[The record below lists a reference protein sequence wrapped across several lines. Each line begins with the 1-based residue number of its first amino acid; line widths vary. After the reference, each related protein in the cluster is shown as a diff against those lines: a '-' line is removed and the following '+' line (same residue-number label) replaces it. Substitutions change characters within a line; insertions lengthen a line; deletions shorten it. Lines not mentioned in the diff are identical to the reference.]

1 MDLFN
6 PKIKSGVTLLELV
19 VIIIILGILASLGL
33 PGYIR
38 FTERS
43 LAQEAIA
50 NLRLI
55 ASAERSY
62 FVERNHYYPLNDTV
76 SDIGLINSNLGL
88 SLSETNWVYSIIA
101 SGSGSSATFT
111 ATADRTSGPYSA
123 CIYTVD
129 NNDPENPTPII
140 AGDCP

>member
-6 PKIKSGVTLLELV
+6 HKIKSAVTLLELV
-19 VIIIILGILASLGL
+19 VVIIILGVLVTLGL

-38 FTERS
+38 LKERS
-43 LAQEAIA
+43 LGQEAIG

-76 SDIGLINSNLGL
+76 SDIGLINDNLWL
-88 SLSETNWVYSIIA
+88 SLSETNWDYSISDSD
-101 SGSGSSATFT
+101 SGGAIFT
-111 ATADRTSGPYSA
+111 ATADRTSGPYED
-123 CIYTVD
+123 CIYIVD
-129 NNDPENPTPII
+129 NSDPENPTPN
-140 AGDCP
+140 ASCP